1 MPSLMASIHIV
12 QVLLVLG
19 VLGVAVVNRF
29 VIANAPPGRA
39 GTMVLGVAAK
49 SLIII
54 AYQVLSK
61 KYNKWFSLKANMI
74 LNCLE
79 IVFWA
84 AVVFM
89 SIQANMKS
97 CNGIHCTLSWVTCV
111 LGGII
116 SAVTG
121 FAAIVSIKMFR
132 ASKAAER
139 DHMNHKEGYEMSV

>member
-12 QVLLVLG
+12 QILLVLA
-19 VLGVAVVNRF
+19 VLSVTIINRF
-29 VIANAPPGRA
+29 VIANAPAGRA

-49 SLIII
+49 SFIII
-54 AYQVLSK
+54 AYQILSK

-89 SIQANMKS
+89 GVQANLQS
-97 CNGIHCTLSWVTCV
+97 CVGVHCTLSWVTCV
-111 LGGII
+111 LGGVVC
-116 SAVTG
+116 ALTG
-121 FAAIVSIKMFR
+121 FAAVVSVRMFR

-139 DHMNHKEGYEMSV
+139 GHMNNKDGYEMFV